1 MKDTTTNVA
10 NITIAQM
17 RNGEPGITVGGF
29 IYFTCCDCCLTHL
42 LKIEVAE
49 HAKEEFLITGWRD
62 DFLTEGVRQKLEE
75 DRQKEVFE
83 SVLPTAKRKTHKVSK
98 RA

>member
-1 MKDTTTNVA
+1 
-10 NITIAQM
+10 M
-17 RNGEPGITVGGF
+17 RNGEPNITKGGF

-62 DFLTEGVRQKLEE
+62 DFLTEGVREKLEKDQQRE
-75 DRQKEVFE
+75 GFASVSNQK
-83 SVLPTAKRKTHKVSK
+83 VLPAAKRKAHKVPK
-98 RA
+98 G